1 MSLAESQQRIDKRLH
16 EGGSLA
22 AVEQEVIEPAPFD
35 AEQKAVLWLY
45 ASATIPRQLA
55 EATAEAAH
63 EPLSRV
69 GGMSAALRS
78 AGSEAVTRT
87 SGTGGLDLLR
97 RLSRVPRRL
106 APKSLPL
113 PRSEDGAAEARASQG
128 TPKLVGAGPEDALG
142 QRDPSFIRRT
152 LPTFRLLS
160 QYFRPKVRGLEHI
173 PSEGAVLL
181 VGNHSGGTL
190 IADTFAFAFSFYN
203 RFGAER
209 SFYQLAHDLVGRL
222 PGISPALHKY
232 GVLSASH
239 DHAERALDAGAAV
252 LVYPG
257 GDHESYRPSWESGD
271 IDFGGRGGFIDLAL
285 KKRVPIVPVVA
296 IGGQETALFLT
307 RGERMAKALKLNRLL
322 RLKVLPVQLAPPWGL
337 TVFDLPGRLPLPSQL
352 TIQVLP
358 PVQLRERFG
367 RNPDHHDVY
376 DGLTE
381 EMQLA
386 LDELGDERD
395 LPVVGKVGRR
405 SSENGVS
412 AGGEPWEGYD
422 RMSVPEIERRL
433 VSQGSRK
440 AREVCHYE
448 QGRKRRKGVMRA
460 STRV

>member
-1 MSLAESQQRIDKRLH
+1 MSLADSGQRIDERLK

-22 AVEQEVIEPAPFD
+22 AVEQEVIDSAPFD

-45 ASATIPRQLA
+45 ASATIPRNLA

-63 EPLSRV
+63 EARSRL
-69 GGMSAALRS
+69 GGITAALHS
-78 AGSEAVTRT
+78 AGSKAVART
-87 SGTGGLDLLR
+87 SGTRLDLSR
-97 RLSRVPRRL
+97 RLPRVPRRL
-106 APKSLPL
+106 APKSLRL
-113 PRSEDGAAEARASQG
+113 QGRDDGAAEARASQTFG
-128 TPKLVGAGPEDALG
+128 VVDSRSGDPLG
-142 QRDPSFIRRT
+142 ERDPSFIRRT

-203 RFGAER
+203 RFGADR
-209 SFYQLAHDLVGRL
+209 GFYQLAHDLAGRL
-222 PGISPALHKY
+222 PGISPGLRKY

-271 IDFGGRGGFIDLAL
+271 IDFGGRSGFIDLAL

-307 RGERMAKALKLNRLL
+307 RGERMSKALKLNRLL

-337 TVFDLPGRLPLPSQL
+337 TVLDLPGRLPLPSQL

-358 PVQLRERFG
+358 PVELRERFG
-367 RNPDHHDVY
+367 RIPDHHDIY

-395 LPVVGKVGRR
+395 LPVVGKIGRR

-422 RMSVPEIERRL
+422 RMSVPDIERRL
-433 VSQGSRK
+433 VSQGNRK
-440 AREVCHYE
+440 ATEVCHYE
-448 QGRKRRKGVMRA
+448 KGRKRRKGVIRA